1 VLAGPVACGCLI
13 FRGFAVVSGPEISP
27 TLRVLVF
34 GEIAVITMSIRDFLD
49 FVAFLA

>member
-1 VLAGPVACGCLI
+1 VLAGPVAGGCLI

-34 GEIAVITMSIRDFLD
+34 REIAVITMSIRDFLD
-49 FVAFLA
+49 FVTFLA